1 MISIKFDDF
10 NENYDLFVKLCE
22 LTGEPLKL
30 SKDGKSDL
38 IIMNS
43 EAYERRKK
51 VLDLREKLLSYNEKQ
66 PVDIKS
72 ISLKKLDE
80 YINEVLEQQDT

>member
-22 LTGEPLKL
+22 LTGEPLQL

-38 IIMNS
+38 IIMSS
-43 EAYERRKK
+43 EAYERRKR
-51 VLDLREKLLSYNEKQ
+51 VLDLREKLLDYNEKQ
-66 PVDIKS
+66 PVDMKS
-72 ISLKKLDE
+72 ISLEKLGK
-80 YINEVLEQQDT
+80 YINEVLEG